1 MTYLVL
7 YVVFSLVIGFL
18 GTNRKFGFWGYFFY
32 SLLFTPFLG
41 IIILLAS
48 SPASS
53 GKCGP
58 TDTTKA

>member
-1 MTYLVL
+1 MTRQRFMFL
-7 YVVFSLVIGFL
+7 SIIIGLL

-48 SPASS
+48 DKKKP
-53 GKCGP
+53 GKCESESR
-58 TDTTKA
+58 

>member
-1 MTYLVL
+1 MTYILF
-7 YVVFSLVIGFL
+7 YIFMSIIIGLL

-48 SPASS
+48 SKAVPK
-53 GKCGP
+53 KCER
-58 TDTTKA
+58 TDDN

>member
-1 MTYLVL
+1 MIYIISYIFL
-7 YVVFSLVIGFL
+7 SLIIGLL

-48 SPASS
+48 SKRVPK
-53 GKCGP
+53 KCGS
-58 TDTTKA
+58 TDSN

>member
-1 MTYLVL
+1 MMYLTL
-7 YVVFSLVIGFL
+7 YIFLSIIIGFL

-48 SPASS
+48 SPSVPR
-53 GKCGP
+53 KCGP
-58 TDTTKA
+58 TDSD

>member
-1 MTYLVL
+1 MIYIIL
-7 YVVFSLVIGFL
+7 YILLSFIIGLL

-48 SPASS
+48 SKAVPK
-53 GKCGP
+53 KCGHP
-58 TDTTKA
+58 GDN

>member
-1 MTYLVL
+1 MTYILF
-7 YVVFSLVIGFL
+7 YIFMSIIIGLL

-48 SPASS
+48 SKTVPK
-53 GKCGP
+53 KCER
-58 TDTTKA
+58 TDDN